1 MDTWIFQPGFPILR
15 VNEGQIEQRRFSY
28 SGALHDEQWVLPVRA
43 RVHSGDTSETR
54 SLLSDAKPLPL
65 DVPDDALV
73 VLNAGGEGFY
83 RVAYPVEWRDR
94 LLDSGVLQPLERFAL
109 VDDLWASVLSGDATA
124 NEFLACAR
132 RFVDETDPVVW
143 RAVVGDLRAAARL
156 VDGDALARM
165 RVEIAAIVGPAMQ
178 RLGWDA
184 RSDDERT
191 RQLRGLLVNVLGSTA
206 LDPETIARAREI
218 CERGGADADVQ
229 AAAISVVASNGTAD
243 DFERFVER
251 AAGTTNP
258 QEQLRYLYSLGDFP
272 TEELVLRAAELA
284 LSAEVRPQNGP
295 FMVQR
300 ALRNREHGAAAWA
313 FVRDSWQRVLDRFS
327 PSLIPRVIEGTTWLV
342 DDGVADDVMTF
353 VNAHPVASGA
363 RTIAQH
369 MERLRVHRSTVERE
383 RERFSAAL
391 LETP

>member
-1 MDTWIFQPGFPILR
+1 M
-15 VNEGQIEQRRFSY
+15 
-28 SGALHDEQWVLPVRA
+28 
-43 RVHSGDTSETR
+43 
-54 SLLSDAKPLPL
+54 
-65 DVPDDALV
+65 
-73 VLNAGGEGFY
+73 
-83 RVAYPVEWRDR
+83 
-94 LLDSGVLQPLERFAL
+94 
-109 VDDLWASVLSGDATA
+109 
-124 NEFLACAR
+124 
-132 RFVDETDPVVW
+132 
-143 RAVVGDLRAAARL
+143 
-156 VDGDALARM
+156 
-165 RVEIAAIVGPAMQ
+165 
-178 RLGWDA
+178 
-184 RSDDERT
+184 
-191 RQLRGLLVNVLGSTA
+191 
-206 LDPETIARAREI
+206 
-218 CERGGADADVQ
+218 
-229 AAAISVVASNGTAD
+229 VASNGTAD